1 VSKVPLSIKIFH
13 GFFSGVG
20 TLALS
25 CLLAKYLSDV
35 VAVFLTLTLVF
46 WLVSWYYSCKYWNS
60 VSAARIANENL
71 AAQASQSNSSGG
83 LAVIQKVPEVDIAES
98 SVDLDFPP
106 DVVLHFEKYS
116 GYTVGSLQEDARKR
130 KLVAWKIALE
140 DREDADQHDGARL
153 PEDQRISWIQMK
165 AAELEVLALEVELA
179 AQMDVQRLARTRQTE
194 RREERRHQEVVEA
207 IENSTSYGRV
217 NRFRRNNPFLGG
229 LLGDEKI
236 EQINKF
242 LK

>member
-1 VSKVPLSIKIFH
+1 
-13 GFFSGVG
+13 
-20 TLALS
+20 
-25 CLLAKYLSDV
+25 
-35 VAVFLTLTLVF
+35 
-46 WLVSWYYSCKYWNS
+46 VSWYYSCKYWNS

-83 LAVIQKVPEVDIAES
+83 LAVIQKDPEVDIAES

>member
-1 VSKVPLSIKIFH
+1 VSKLPLSIKIFH

-25 CLLAKYLSDV
+25 FLLAFFLSNV
-35 VAVFLTLTLVF
+35 PAVFLTLTLIF

-60 VSAARIANENL
+60 VSASRIANENL
-71 AAQASQSNSSGG
+71 AARAAQSKRAADLVGIPKSH
-83 LAVIQKVPEVDIAES
+83 EVDVNES
-98 SVDLDFPP
+98 SVEFDFPP

-116 GYTVGSLQEDARKR
+116 GYTVGSLPEDDRKR

-140 DREDADQHDGARL
+140 DREDADQKDGARM
-153 PEDQRISWIQMK
+153 PEDQRISWIQIK
-165 AAELEVLALEVELA
+165 AAELEVLAIEVELA
-179 AQMDVQRLARTRQTE
+179 EQMDAERLARTRQKE
-194 RREERRHQEVVEA
+194 RREERRHQEVIEA